1 MQIAQN
7 GMVRFEHII
16 KIVGYENA
24 ENGKNRF
31 DMIAFMPA

>member
-7 GMVRFEHII
+7 GMVYFERFL
-16 KIVGYENA
+16 KFVGFENV
-24 ENGKNRF
+24 ENGRNRF